1 MQVEWN
7 QHENKPYVLNILEN
21 VLKKMNFKL

>member
-21 VLKKMNFKL
+21 VLKQMNFKL